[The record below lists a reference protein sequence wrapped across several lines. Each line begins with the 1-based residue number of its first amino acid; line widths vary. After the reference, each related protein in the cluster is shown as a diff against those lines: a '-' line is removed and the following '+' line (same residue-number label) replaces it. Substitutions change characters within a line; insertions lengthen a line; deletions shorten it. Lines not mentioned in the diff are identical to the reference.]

1 MTKAQEDKIQSLL
14 EQYND
19 ILLVSM
25 RLAIAEDFINLVIV
39 NREDTD
45 FELSELLQN
54 KDDLANYIMREFLR
68 QNTSSVVDQLIGMD
82 EPIPELKKRF
92 RSKKNQTDK
101 KTT

>member
-54 KDDLANYIMREFLR
+54 L
-68 QNTSSVVDQLIGMD
+68 SLIH
-82 EPIPELKKRF
+82 I
-92 RSKKNQTDK
+92 
-101 KTT
+101 

>member
-54 KDDLANYIMREFLR
+54 KDDLSYYIMREFLR
-68 QNTSSVVDQLIGMD
+68 QNSSSVVDQLKGMD